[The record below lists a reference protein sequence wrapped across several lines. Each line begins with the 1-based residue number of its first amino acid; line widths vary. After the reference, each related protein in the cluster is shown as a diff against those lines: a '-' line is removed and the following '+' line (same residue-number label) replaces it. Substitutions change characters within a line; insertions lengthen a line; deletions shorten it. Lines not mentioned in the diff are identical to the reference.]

1 LLHRS
6 IAAHSSLHEKEKSM
20 FREWLSAAAS
30 SVGFF
35 TGMTYWHELP
45 TRQTAVIRKASLVDE
60 TPSATEQLGF
70 VPAFKTAAD

>member
-1 LLHRS
+1 VVL
-6 IAAHSSLHEKEKSM
+6 IHEKEKSM

-45 TRQTAVIRKASLVDE
+45 ARQAAVIQKVTLAQR
-60 TPSATEQLGF
+60 TPSAEERLGF
-70 VPAFKTAAD
+70 SPAFKAAAD